1 MMSNEP
7 VIIFQYYN
15 RAKAEA
21 TFPLIEADSTES
33 DIQESA
39 WLYSLDLLR
48 RDPVLLADAF
58 IGEYLDTLDDMR
70 HYHSEVIQALADED
84 YVTMGKLVEDA
95 VGGLVN
101 RTVDYIEEHI
111 NNLKGE

>member
-1 MMSNEP
+1 MNDMP
-7 VIIFQYYN
+7 IIFQMYN

-33 DIQESA
+33 DIKESA
-39 WLYSLDLLR
+39 WLYSLDVMN
-48 RDPVLLADAF
+48 RDPDVLADAF

-95 VGGLVN
+95 VGGLIN

>member
-1 MMSNEP
+1 
-7 VIIFQYYN
+7 
-15 RAKAEA
+15 
-21 TFPLIEADSTES
+21 
-33 DIQESA
+33 
-39 WLYSLDLLR
+39 
-48 RDPVLLADAF
+48 
-58 IGEYLDTLDDMR
+58 MR

>member
-1 MMSNEP
+1 MNDMP
-7 VIIFQYYN
+7 IIFQYYN

-33 DIQESA
+33 DIKETA
-39 WLYSLDLLR
+39 WMYALDLMN
-48 RDPVLLADAF
+48 RDPEVLTEAF

-70 HYHSEVIQALADED
+70 NYHSEVIKALADED
-84 YVTMGKLVEDA
+84 YVTMGELVEDA

-101 RTVDYIEEHI
+101 RAVDYIEEHI
-111 NNLKGE
+111 LSLEG

>member
-1 MMSNEP
+1 MSNEP

-39 WLYSLDLLR
+39 WLYSLDVMNR
-48 RDPVLLADAF
+48 CPDVLTDAF

-95 VGGLVN
+95 VGGLIN